1 MSSYSP
7 PGIDPKSKLGKS
19 RNINPKF
26 KKKNAKKRERWKK
39 VCWKRER
46 ERESVDWIERE

>member
-1 MSSYSP
+1 MRNYREGKRMSSYSP

-26 KKKNAKKRERWKK
+26 KKKNAKKRER
-39 VCWKRER
+39 
-46 ERESVDWIERE
+46 